1 MSNYKRILSV
11 AQSNLPSQEES
22 VNYLQIN
29 IEALA
34 SMVSS
39 AQKVL
44 ASVEEENVKSHLTE
58 AWLQGKIAEAQ
69 EQLEIIHDFVKF
81 NRVEAEESNITPA
94 SLWENIRKKKL
105 REGKNYKPAKP
116 GDKDR
121 PNKDAWDR
129 AKGEPSEKQKKALD
143 KNKDGKITK
152 EDFEL
157 LRKGKK

>member
-1 MSNYKRILSV
+1 MSNYKRILAE
-11 AQSNLPSQEES
+11 AQKNLPQEEAVS
-22 VNYLQIN
+22 DCLSSN

-34 SMVSS
+34 SIVND
-39 AQKVL
+39 AQNIL
-44 ASVEEENVKSHLTE
+44 RTMPSDENVKAHLTE
-58 AWLQGKIAEAQ
+58 QWLQGKIAEAQ
-69 EQLEIIHDFVKF
+69 EHLEIIHDFVKF
-81 NRVEAEESNITPA
+81 NRVEADDNITPA

-157 LRKGKK
+157 LRKKK

>member
-22 VNYLQIN
+22 VDYLQIN

-58 AWLQGKIAEAQ
+58 AWLQGKIAEAH
-69 EQLEIIHDFVKF
+69 EQIEIIHDFVKF
-81 NRVEAEESNITPA
+81 NRVEAEETNITPA

-116 GDKDR
+116 GDKAR
-121 PNKDAWDR
+121 PNKDA
-129 AKGEPSEKQKKALD
+129 
-143 KNKDGKITK
+143 
-152 EDFEL
+152 
-157 LRKGKK
+157 